1 MKIVFTGDLFLGGDL
16 YKKDTSD
23 AVNSAVFKQA
33 DIRVINLEQPISDK
47 GKVAEK
53 CTLYTGS
60 FATQQLRQLNVQA
73 VNLAHNHIQ
82 DKSDDGI
89 VETIEHLSYASI
101 DCFGAGDNL
110 TTAKKPYWIKKDLCI
125 IGYCDFDAPSLNQI
139 RLATD
144 NEPGINPLR
153 YESITRDLEKL
164 PVDSKAIL
172 YFHWGREHVWLPQY
186 QNILLAKKLL
196 KNDRVLGIIG
206 MHAHLIQ
213 GYIQH
218 KSKRAYMCLGNFLFP
233 NFFIEPPVQMTYPTK
248 LVDKYDV
255 TRLYHRVSS
264 LTYKKWK
271 LVNRISLMIRYD
283 TETEQWFTVPMIQN
297 DDEPRVKELNGI
309 LKAVVMTWVLIL
321 SSLYLLPRNIY
332 VPLEKVHAFLT
343 YNIWRMRIRIFHIK
357 QQGAVKTL
365 KKALRLAIVMCK
377 IFKKRLI
384 IRYFF
389 TASQDDSL
397 SDIYVKRIALED
409 VDSIA
414 TMHEDSSNKVEVITR
429 RLESPNWIGTVAIDS
444 GNGQVVGYQWAV
456 FPTENTTIWHDS
468 LPVKPGEACSANHFV
483 RPAYRGRGINRILT
497 KYMVN
502 SLKESN
508 ITSCFAVIE
517 NKNKA
522 SLKSSL
528 RFGSKEAANYLVKLL
543 GRNIFSI
550 VIRHKSIA
558 VHFIWRKSQL

>member
-1 MKIVFTGDLFLGGDL
+1 
-16 YKKDTSD
+16 
-23 AVNSAVFKQA
+23 
-33 DIRVINLEQPISDK
+33 
-47 GKVAEK
+47 VAEK

-89 VETIEHLSYASI
+89 VETIEHLSDAGI

-125 IGYCDFDAPSLNQI
+125 IGYCDFDAPTLNQI

-153 YESITRDLEKL
+153 YESITSDLENL

-172 YFHWGREHVWLPQY
+172 YFHWGRENVWLPQY
-186 QNILLAKKLL
+186 KNILLAKKLL
-196 KNDRVLGIIG
+196 KNDKVLGIVG

-233 NFFIEPPVQMTYPTK
+233 NFFIEPPVQMSYPTK

-271 LVNRISLMIRYD
+271 LVNRISVIIRYD
-283 TETEQWFTVPMIQN
+283 TETEQWLTVPMIQS
-297 DDEPRVKELNGI
+297 DDEPRVRELNGV
-309 LKAVVMTWVLIL
+309 LKAVVMAWVRIL

-332 VPLEKVHAFLT
+332 VPLEKVHVFLT
-343 YNIWRMRIRIFHIK
+343 HKICRMRIRIFHVK

-389 TASQDDSL
+389 TVSQDDSL

-409 VDSIA
+409 IDHIA
-414 TMHEDSSNKVEVITR
+414 AMHEDSSNKVEVFTR
-429 RLESPNWIGTVAIDS
+429 RLESSNWIGTVAVDS
-444 GNGQVVGYQWAV
+444 GIGKVAGYQWAV
-456 FPTENTTIWHDS
+456 FPTGNTTIWHDS
-468 LPVKPGEACSANHFV
+468 LPVKTGEACSANHFV

-497 KYMVN
+497 QYMVN

-508 ITSCFAVIE
+508 VTSCFAVIE

-528 RFGSKEAANYLVKLL
+528 RIGSKEAVNYLVKLL

-550 VIRHKSIA
+550 IIGHKSIA
-558 VHFIWRKSQL
+558 VHFIWRKNQL

>member
-1 MKIVFTGDLFLGGDL
+1 M
-16 YKKDTSD
+16 
-23 AVNSAVFKQA
+23 
-33 DIRVINLEQPISDK
+33 
-47 GKVAEK
+47 AEK

-89 VETIEHLSYASI
+89 VETIEHLSDANI
-101 DCFGAGDNL
+101 DYFGAGENL

-125 IGYCDFDAPSLNQI
+125 IGYCDFDAPTLNQI

-153 YESITRDLEKL
+153 YESITRDLENL

-196 KNDRVLGIIG
+196 KNDKVLGIIG

-218 KSKRAYMCLGNFLFP
+218 KDKRAYMCLGNFLFP
-233 NFFIEPPVQMTYPTK
+233 NFFIEPPVQMSYPTK
-248 LVDKYDV
+248 LVDKYKV

-271 LVNRISLMIRYD
+271 LVNRISLIIRYD
-283 TETEQWFTVPMIQN
+283 TETEEWLTVPIIQN
-297 DDEPRVKELNGI
+297 DDKPQVKELGGV

-321 SSLYLLPRNIY
+321 SILYLLPRNIY
-332 VPLEKVHAFLT
+332 VPLEKIHAFLT
-343 YNIWRMRIRIFHIK
+343 YKIWGMRIRIFHIK

-365 KKALRLAIVMCK
+365 KKALRLAIIMCK

-389 TASQDDSL
+389 TASQDDSP

-409 VDSIA
+409 VDRIA
-414 TMHEDSSNKVEVITR
+414 AMHED
-429 RLESPNWIGTVAIDS
+429 
-444 GNGQVVGYQWAV
+444 
-456 FPTENTTIWHDS
+456 
-468 LPVKPGEACSANHFV
+468 
-483 RPAYRGRGINRILT
+483 
-497 KYMVN
+497 
-502 SLKESN
+502 
-508 ITSCFAVIE
+508 
-517 NKNKA
+517 
-522 SLKSSL
+522 
-528 RFGSKEAANYLVKLL
+528 
-543 GRNIFSI
+543 
-550 VIRHKSIA
+550 
-558 VHFIWRKSQL
+558 